1 MPTAGWFATPSAVLR
16 QWGMP
21 LTSRWVWARNSQDF
35 AALQCRGLPFRIGTA
50 YCSEQVDFAPRF
62 QDVPMVQHFCLSS
75 HLAGQG
81 GPKCGRRTYSL
92 RLHACKEPGLHFRRA
107 QTNDMIFRRGSECVR
122 HWPPGR
128 LAATQPGEDVALVFQ
143 RVCRRELTFLTARIT
158 GDRQA
163 SPDMT

>member
-35 AALQCRGLPFRIGTA
+35 KALQC
-50 YCSEQVDFAPRF
+50 CSEQVAFALSF
-62 QDVPMVQHFCLSS
+62 HDVPMVQHFCLSS

-81 GPKCGRRTYSL
+81 GPKCGRWTYSL

-107 QTNDMIFRRGSECVR
+107 QTNDTIFKRGSECVW

-143 RVCRRELTFLTARIT
+143 RVCRRELTSLTARIT